1 MDKYAIVSGPEGD
14 ELIEA
19 YQKPN
24 KDMYFEF
31 LSEACEAPLVTK
43 IKEISID
50 SLKKVGSN
58 LVELGGSCQTVF
70 SDISYKFKIS
80 YDTMRHVG
88 FLTLSY

>member
-1 MDKYAIVSGPEGD
+1 MEKYAIVSGPEGD

-43 IKEISID
+43 IKEISIE

>member
-31 LSEACEAPLVTK
+31 LSEACRVQQSEPEPAF
-43 IKEISID
+43 
-50 SLKKVGSN
+50 GY
-58 LVELGGSCQTVF
+58 G
-70 SDISYKFKIS
+70 
-80 YDTMRHVG
+80 
-88 FLTLSY
+88 